1 MKRISDAE
9 LEVMKIIWSKKEITP
24 LEIVKS
30 LEKSPWS
37 ENTIRTLIKRLYDKG
52 VVKVTV
58 IPKRGH
64 IYTALID
71 ENQYKAK
78 VTRDLINKLYNNS
91 ISEFVLNYCE
101 NEKLSITEL
110 KEIRDQIELYIK
122 ENKNSLQ

>member
-52 VVKVTV
+52 AVKVTV